1 MLQWRNCMFTVY
13 DEMLMVDDGL
23 TDDDNSGDLYDV
35 ERSLYD
41 GCWYREWYMECEWLL
56 MMADDDDDGK
66 RWLMM
71 CDDGWWLWMMVGNVW
86 L

>member
-1 MLQWRNCMFTVY
+1 MFTVY

-41 GCWYREWYMECEWLL
+41 GC
-56 MMADDDDDGK
+56 
-66 RWLMM
+66 
-71 CDDGWWLWMMVGNVW
+71 
-86 L
+86 